1 MYNEHKKTIWI
12 IAGII
17 FLLLV
22 AWFLF
27 VLFRDTSEPSS
38 SGSFPSSGE
47 GGFSE
52 TPTDFPPKGDVPPA
66 VETPEEKPT
75 VVERIKK
82 VFGIQTKK
90 KIEEPTFPPTP
101 PPSTPPPVTPPP
113 VVPPSERL
121 TFWQISD
128 VPVAGATALATP
140 SGAVPI
146 VRYMERATGH
156 IYDVNPETVKRERVT
171 NTTIPRIHEALFSR
185 NGDFVVARYLDE
197 DDETI
202 ETFVGKIPTK
212 RPGEEGKLVGE
223 FLPRN
228 IQDISVSQTKDDVFY
243 LLRDDTGALGFMA
256 PLADSAKRS
265 QIFAFPFSE
274 WLSEWSGD
282 TKIALATKPSS
293 GVSGYVYTVSTTG
306 ATNQEPQK
314 VFGGAGG
321 LATRINKDA
330 SYYLYSDSGP
340 TLWIYN
346 AVKRNSARTIFK
358 TIPDKCVW
366 AKDNITFYC
375 AVPDSLPRGQYPD
388 SWYQGAVSFSDTVWE
403 ININATS
410 TGALP
415 VQRLSDTSL
424 PNGIDATKLFVSSNE
439 TYLFFINKKDMT
451 LWALDMPLSLG
462 DN

>member
-12 IAGII
+12 TAGII

-27 VLFRDTSEPSS
+27 VLFRGTSEPSGG
-38 SGSFPSSGE
+38 GSFPSSGE
-47 GGFSE
+47 VGFGGS
-52 TPTDFPPKGDVPPA
+52 PTDFPPGEEELPA
-66 VETPEEKPT
+66 VETTEEKPT

-101 PPSTPPPVTPPP
+101 PPSGPPPPVTPPP
-113 VVPPSERL
+113 VVPPSEIL

-128 VPVAGATALATP
+128 VPVAGAVALGAGTGATP
-140 SGAVPI
+140 V

-156 IYDVNPETVKRERVT
+156 IYDVDPETLKRTRIT
-171 NTTIPRIHEALFSR
+171 NTTIPRIHEALFSED
-185 NGDFVVARYLDE
+185 GSFVVARYLDE

-202 ETFVGKIPTK
+202 ETFVGKVPAK

-243 LLRDDTGALGFMA
+243 LLRDDTGALGFTA
-256 PLADSAKRS
+256 PLADPAKRS

-274 WLSEWSGD
+274 WLSQWVGGA
-282 TKIALATKPSS
+282 KIALATKPSS

-306 ATNQEPQK
+306 ATNQEPVK

-321 LATRINKDA
+321 LSMLANKDA
-330 SYYLYSDSGP
+330 SYYLYSDGGP
-340 TLWIYN
+340 ILWIYDP
-346 AVKRNSARTIFK
+346 VKKKSVATIFK
-358 TIPDKCVW
+358 TISDKCVW
-366 AKDNITFYC
+366 ANNNIKFYC
-375 AVPDSLPRGQYPD
+375 AVTNFTPRGQYPD
-388 SWYQGAVSFSDTVWE
+388 NWYLGATPLLGGILEMNAQTGITFPVSSLASVP
-403 ININATS
+403 
-410 TGALP
+410 LP
-415 VQRLSDTSL
+415 E
-424 PNGIDATKLFVSSNE
+424 GFDATKLFLDSNE
-439 TYLFFINKKDMT
+439 KYLFFTNKKDVT
-451 LWALDMPLSLG
+451 LWALDLVAAGSVI
-462 DN
+462 N